1 MKRDNSELIDVA
13 MSMIGTMN
21 DQYVNSLVKTR
32 PEPKY
37 SYEFNNDLMAIR
49 RLQAF
54 VNFVRDHNPALF
66 ESAYRYVDETIV
78 DNE

>member
-1 MKRDNSELIDVA
+1 
-13 MSMIGTMN
+13 
-21 DQYVNSLVKTR
+21 
-32 PEPKY
+32 
-37 SYEFNNDLMAIR
+37 MAFK

-66 ESAYRYVDETIV
+66 ESAYRYVNEVVV

>member
-1 MKRDNSELIDVA
+1 MKNKNEVVDAA

-21 DQYVNSLVKTR
+21 ESYINSLVNTK
-32 PEPKY
+32 PEPEY
-37 SYEFNNDLMAIR
+37 SYEFNNDLMAVR

-66 ESAYRYVDETIV
+66 ESAYRYVNEVVV

>member
-1 MKRDNSELIDVA
+1 MKNKNEVIDAA

-21 DQYVNSLVKTR
+21 ENYINSLVNTK

-37 SYEFNNDLMAIR
+37 SYEFNNDLMAFK

-66 ESAYRYVDETIV
+66 ESAYRYV
-78 DNE
+78 NEVVIDKE